1 MKKDVEN
8 KKKIQINGFPKTA
21 FMKKQDMDALVSLF
35 YLRLINIYFFVHARK
50 SGIDTVKKARKKP
63 LIYSLS

>member
-35 YLRLINIYFFVHARK
+35 YCEIKRYYEINICE
-50 SGIDTVKKARKKP
+50 KKLNNVSEDK
-63 LIYSLS
+63 